1 MTMIEPT
8 STSHTGNRDNER
20 GAALIMAL
28 LVSVILVFLGMGL
41 LLQTS
46 LGLQAAGTD
55 RWVAKAMYAADAGVM
70 MQIQMIQNGAIG
82 SAGSFVFQDDPAL
95 DGFLKGEYTVTI
107 SEFCETR
114 PMTTVWD
121 DDTAWSSEFKVR
133 HFHLRSDALRTIGGL
148 GGLSRAAVAA
158 DVSAWPFV
166 EDQLVPVT
174 QCRGAEWGS

>member
-1 MTMIEPT
+1 MIEPT
-8 STSHTGNRDNER
+8 SKVHNGYRDGER

-70 MQIQMIQNGAIG
+70 MQIQMIQNGAINAPG
-82 SAGSFVFQDDPAL
+82 TFVLQDSPDL
-95 DGFLKGEYTVTI
+95 DGFLKGEYTVTV
-107 SEFCETR
+107 SDFCETR
-114 PMTTVWD
+114 PMTSITEEG
-121 DDTAWSSEFKVR
+121 TAWSSEFKVR
-133 HFHLRSDALRTIGGL
+133 HFHMRSDAVRTIGNL
-148 GGLSRAAVAA
+148 GGLSRSAVSA
-158 DVSAWPFV
+158 DVSSWPFV

>member
-1 MTMIEPT
+1 MIEPT
-8 STSHTGNRDNER
+8 STMHGGNRDSER

-82 SAGSFVFQDDPAL
+82 SAGSFVFEDSPAI
-95 DGFLKGEYTVTI
+95 DGFLKGQYVVDVEG
-107 SEFCETR
+107 FCETR
-114 PMTTVWD
+114 PMTTVWSE
-121 DDTAWSSEFKVR
+121 DTAWSSEFKVR
-133 HFHLRSDALRTIGGL
+133 HFHFRSTAERTIGGL
-148 GGLSRAAVAA
+148 GGLSRAGVAA
-158 DVSAWPFV
+158 DVSSWPFV
-166 EDQLVPVT
+166 EDQLVPMT
-174 QCRGAEWGS
+174 QCRGAAWGN

>member
-1 MTMIEPT
+1 MMIEPT
-8 STSHTGNRDNER
+8 SKVHNGYRDGER

-70 MQIQMIQNGAIG
+70 MQIQMIQNGAINAPG
-82 SAGSFVFQDDPAL
+82 TFVLQDSPDL
-95 DGFLKGEYTVTI
+95 DGFLKGEYTVTV
-107 SEFCETR
+107 SDFCETR
-114 PMTTVWD
+114 PMTSITEEG
-121 DDTAWSSEFKVR
+121 TAWSSEFKVR
-133 HFHLRSDALRTIGGL
+133 HFHMRSDAVRTIGNL
-148 GGLSRAAVAA
+148 GGLSRSAVSA
-158 DVSAWPFV
+158 DVSSWPFV